1 MSDPTIGFIG
11 GGRIAR
17 VFRGGWT
24 RAGRSCN
31 AIVVS
36 DTDSAALAR
45 LQEQFSTITAVA
57 NDNPA
62 AAAQDIVFVA
72 LHPPAIPEALAQVKS
87 SLKSQAIVVS
97 LAPKWTIA
105 KLADLLDGFDRLAR
119 AIPNAPSVVGT
130 GFNPVTYSS
139 ALPMTDRDAVRS
151 LFAPLGNCCEVVEEK
166 LEAYAILTGMGP
178 TYFWPLLYEL
188 TALGEAFGLS
198 RSEAE
203 SGVRQMLAGTV
214 ATMLESGLSAAGV
227 QDLIPVKPLA
237 DVEQAILDAYRAK
250 LPALYQKIKP

>member
-17 VFRGGWT
+17 VFLGGWT
-24 RAGRSCN
+24 RAGRSCS

-36 DTDSAALAR
+36 DPDAAALAR

-57 NDNPA
+57 NDNAA
-62 AAAQDIVFVA
+62 AAAQDIIFVA
-72 LHPPAIPEALAQVKS
+72 LHPPAIPDALTQVKS

-105 KLADLLDGFDRLAR
+105 KLAGLLDGFDRLAR
-119 AIPNAPSVVGT
+119 AIPNAPSIVGT
-130 GFNPVTYSS
+130 GFNPVTYAST
-139 ALPMTDRDAVRS
+139 LPMTDRDVVRS

-188 TALGEAFGLS
+188 VTLGETFGLS

-203 SGVRQMLAGTV
+203 SGVKQMLTGTV

-250 LPALYQKIKP
+250 LPALYHKIKP

>member
-1 MSDPTIGFIG
+1 MSDQTIGFIG

-17 VFRGGWT
+17 VFLGGWT
-24 RAGRSCN
+24 RAGRSCS

-36 DTDSAALAR
+36 DSDAAVLAR

-57 NDNPA
+57 NDNAA

-72 LHPPAIPEALAQVKS
+72 LHPPAIPDALAQAKS

-105 KLADLLDGFDRLAR
+105 KLAGLLDGFDRLAR
-119 AIPNAPSVVGT
+119 AIPNAPSIVGT
-130 GFNPVTYSS
+130 GFNPVTYAS
-139 ALPMTDRDAVRS
+139 ALPMTERDVVRS
-151 LFAPLGNCCEVVEEK
+151 LFAPLGNCCEVAEEK

-188 TALGEAFGLS
+188 ITLGEAFGLS

-203 SGVRQMLAGTV
+203 SGVKQMLTGTV
-214 ATMLESGLSAAGV
+214 ATMMESGLSATGV

-237 DVEQAILDAYRAK
+237 EMEQAILDAYRTK